1 MSEYLFSLKKFFSK
15 RIIYFLDKMELK
27 RLVTPFFTYLSKCV
41 LDFFFKYTILQQN
54 KKNTYFNIDF
64 SYFPLL
70 KIIHIYKFK

>member
-1 MSEYLFSLKKFFSK
+1 
-15 RIIYFLDKMELK
+15 MELK
-27 RLVTPFFTYLSKCV
+27 KLVTPFFTYLSKYV
-41 LDFFFKYTILQQN
+41 LDFFLNTLFYSKI